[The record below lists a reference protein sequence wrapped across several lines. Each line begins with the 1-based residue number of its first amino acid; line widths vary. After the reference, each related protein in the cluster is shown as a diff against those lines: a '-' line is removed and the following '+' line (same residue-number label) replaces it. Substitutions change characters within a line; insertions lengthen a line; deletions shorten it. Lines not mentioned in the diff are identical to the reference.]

1 MRLSG
6 IIEVQSKRNAI
17 SCGSLR
23 HFNREKIK
31 TNQCCCLPI
40 KEHGKIC
47 FNQAGFREEKERQ
60 DTIAINTVKMEN
72 ELSKHLAE
80 VLHSAEGY
88 SSEECNGGAV
98 IELLFDLQLMKIETL
113 DDFKKRQS
121 EAAVQEL
128 IQEYLSR

>member
-1 MRLSG
+1 M
-6 IIEVQSKRNAI
+6 
-17 SCGSLR
+17 
-23 HFNREKIK
+23 
-31 TNQCCCLPI
+31 
-40 KEHGKIC
+40 
-47 FNQAGFREEKERQ
+47 Q
-60 DTIAINTVKMEN
+60 DTIEINNVKMEN

>member
-1 MRLSG
+1 M
-6 IIEVQSKRNAI
+6 
-17 SCGSLR
+17 
-23 HFNREKIK
+23 
-31 TNQCCCLPI
+31 
-40 KEHGKIC
+40 
-47 FNQAGFREEKERQ
+47 Q
-60 DTIAINTVKMEN
+60 DTIEINNVKMEN

-121 EAAVQEL
+121 ESAVQEL